1 MDTDVS
7 NTYTE
12 VAVGLVVFKAT
23 NYMSIEYTK
32 YIFTYLQD
40 KPSKPGLWMSN
51 YQDGRV
57 PYSAAISHL

>member
-7 NTYTE
+7 NTHTA
-12 VAVGLVVFKAT
+12 VAVGLVAFKAT

-51 YQDGRV
+51 CQDGRV
-57 PYSAAISHL
+57 PYSAAVSHL